1 MTGRRIGV
9 YVCQCGGNI
18 SDYVDVD
25 RVREAVGEE
34 DDVVVARTAMFT
46 CSDATQQE
54 ICNDI
59 KEHGLEGL
67 VVASCSPKLHTVTF
81 RGVAK
86 RAGLNPYRYTQVNLR
101 EQCSWAHT
109 DDHEGATEKAIRL
122 VRAGVARTRLLA
134 PLEPTIVETVP
145 KTLVVGAGI
154 AGLRAAIGLADIGLA
169 VVVIER
175 EAEVGGWVKDFGPM
189 FPHEKDG
196 RELIAELL
204 EQVRWR
210 DNIVLFTNAE
220 LVRKGGSFGNYE
232 VDIAVAGDPEAIRRM
247 EVGSIIVATGFDS
260 YQPAE
265 GEYGYGIDG
274 VVTLPEFK
282 QMVDAADGPLQYH
295 GRTVKDVAYIYCVG
309 SRQGDAGPNQYCSRF
324 CCTAAVHASLE
335 LHGKDPSAHQYHLY
349 RDMRTYGRFEL
360 LYEESR
366 EKGVLYLKFP
376 AEQPPE
382 VSRATSGKLEVKVR
396 DELTS
401 QNDLQLPVDLVVLV
415 TGMVPRENE
424 ELVKALKLPIGR
436 DGFFNEIHPKLRPVE
451 TVVDGVAICGACQ
464 FPKTSSESVTSG
476 LAAVTWSA
484 AMLKQG
490 RAELDP
496 QVATIDPDLC
506 SWCGICVES
515 CPYDAISQLDLLGG
529 KLVATIATATCKGCG
544 GCVPICPQRAID
556 LQGYTSREMEAM
568 IEGLAMAVS

>member
-54 ICNDI
+54 IFNDI
-59 KEHGLEGL
+59 KEHGLDGL

-109 DDHEGATEKAIRL
+109 DDHEGATDKAVRL
-122 VRAGVARTRLLA
+122 VRAGVARTRLLE

-204 EQVRWR
+204 EQVRRR

-220 LVRKGGSFGNYE
+220 LVRKAGSFGNYE
-232 VDIAVAGDPEAIRRM
+232 VDIAVAGEPEAIRRL
-247 EVGSIIVATGFDS
+247 EVGSVIVATGFDS
-260 YQPAE
+260 YRPGE
-265 GEYGYGIDG
+265 GEYGCGIDG

-282 QMVDAADGPLQYH
+282 QMVDAAAGPLQYR

-324 CCTAAVHASLE
+324 CCTAAVTHRSNCTARTPRPTSTTSIGTCAPMGSSSSCTRSPTRRAS
-335 LHGKDPSAHQYHLY
+335 S
-349 RDMRTYGRFEL
+349 
-360 LYEESR
+360 
-366 EKGVLYLKFP
+366 
-376 AEQPPE
+376 
-382 VSRATSGKLEVKVR
+382 
-396 DELTS
+396 
-401 QNDLQLPVDLVVLV
+401 
-415 TGMVPRENE
+415 
-424 ELVKALKLPIGR
+424 
-436 DGFFNEIHPKLRPVE
+436 
-451 TVVDGVAICGACQ
+451 
-464 FPKTSSESVTSG
+464 TSS
-476 LAAVTWSA
+476 
-484 AMLKQG
+484 
-490 RAELDP
+490 
-496 QVATIDPDLC
+496 
-506 SWCGICVES
+506 
-515 CPYDAISQLDLLGG
+515 
-529 KLVATIATATCKGCG
+529 
-544 GCVPICPQRAID
+544 
-556 LQGYTSREMEAM
+556 SRP
-568 IEGLAMAVS
+568 SSRPR